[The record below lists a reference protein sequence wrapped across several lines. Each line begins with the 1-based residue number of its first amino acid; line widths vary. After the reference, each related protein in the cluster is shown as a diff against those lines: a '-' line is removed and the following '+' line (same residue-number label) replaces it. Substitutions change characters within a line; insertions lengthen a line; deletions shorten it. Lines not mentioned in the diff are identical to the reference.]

1 MKINRTA
8 YDAGWSNWVSG
19 ETDDGYAFEAQV
31 FAEPSMWGIPT
42 ARFEE
47 GGNVSRLRVV
57 DPDGREAYAFDRG
70 QDLATDEGLEAA
82 LQIVAA
88 LEAVFVGTM
97 DEAAAQWVRDV
108 ATEFGFKRGNV
119 APEDCAADPWD
130 YCRFT
135 VCRVTYEVHDYR
147 LSIVGQ
153 E

>member
-1 MKINRTA
+1 MEINRKKF
-8 YDAGWSNWVSG
+8 DAGRSNWVHG
-19 ETDDGYAFEAQV
+19 EHEGYTYEAKV
-31 FAEPSMWGIPT
+31 FKAPSQFGIPT
-42 ARFEE
+42 PRFQD
-47 GGNVSRLRVV
+47 GGNVSKLCVRDQFGQEV
-57 DPDGREAYAFDRG
+57 YAFDRG

-130 YCRFT
+130 HCRFT

>member
-1 MKINRTA
+1 MQEVISKVIGSRKRHRPMDHA
-8 YDAGWSNWVSG
+8 
-19 ETDDGYAFEAQV
+19 
-31 FAEPSMWGIPT
+31 AE
-42 ARFEE
+42 
-47 GGNVSRLRVV
+47 
-57 DPDGREAYAFDRG
+57 
-70 QDLATDEGLEAA
+70 
-82 LQIVAA
+82 
-88 LEAVFVGTM
+88 
-97 DEAAAQWVRDV
+97 QWVRDV